1 MSFGLSVFARRLIV
15 DPAGARAS
23 LKSPAL
29 VWKAP
34 PQNVTESDH
43 WMMTNTGGEMTRPR
57 AGEPLILLVEKVP
70 GRMNPFAM
78 GVTIG
83 RVESNDVVV
92 DDGSVSRFHA
102 WLQLDE
108 RTQTWA
114 ITDAE
119 SKNGTW
125 VDGQKLAGK
134 QRVALKDGAEV
145 KVGDVVLRF
154 LLPEALIA
162 FVERASGGDLSW

>member
-1 MSFGLSVFARRLIV
+1 MSFGLSVFARRLMV
-15 DPAGARAS
+15 DPSGARAS

-29 VWKAP
+29 VWRAP

-83 RVESNDVVV
+83 RVESNDIVV

-102 WLQLDE
+102 WLQHDE
-108 RTQTWA
+108 RTQAWTV
-114 ITDAE
+114 TDAE
-119 SKNGTW
+119 SKNGTF
-125 VDGQKLAGK
+125 VDGRKLAGK
-134 QRVALKDGAEV
+134 ERAVLNDGSELR
-145 KVGDVVLRF
+145 VGDVALRF
-154 LLPEALIA
+154 MLPDALIA
-162 FVERASGGDLSW
+162 FVDRASRGEP

>member
-1 MSFGLSVFARRLIV
+1 MPLGLSVLGRRLMT
-15 DPAGARAS
+15 DPAGVRAS
-23 LKSPAL
+23 LKVPAL

-34 PQNVTESDH
+34 PQGVPELDR
-43 WMMTNTGGEMTRPR
+43 WMLTNGGGAMTRPR
-57 AGEPLILLVEKVP
+57 AGEPLIFLVEKVP

-78 GVTIG
+78 GVTLG
-83 RVESNDVVV
+83 RLESNDIVI

-102 WLQLDE
+102 WLQLDA
-108 RTQTWA
+108 RTHSWS

-125 VDGQKLAGK
+125 VDGQRLAAR
-134 QRVALKDGAEV
+134 QRMDLRDGAEV

-154 LLPEALIA
+154 LSPDALLA
-162 FVERASGGDLSW
+162 FVERASQGGLS